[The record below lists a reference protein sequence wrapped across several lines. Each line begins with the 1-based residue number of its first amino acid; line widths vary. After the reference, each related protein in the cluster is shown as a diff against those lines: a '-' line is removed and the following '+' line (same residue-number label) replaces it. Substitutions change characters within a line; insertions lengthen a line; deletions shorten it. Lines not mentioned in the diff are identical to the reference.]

1 MVMTLKESIQ
11 NDVKLAMRAKDSA
24 RLGTLR
30 LAVAALR
37 QREIDERIELDDQ
50 GVIGVLER
58 MLKQRRDSIAQY
70 EQAGREDL
78 AQQERF
84 EVGVLSAYLPQPLTA
99 EQIEASVEA
108 ALAQVAVAGGG
119 ALSAADMGRVMALL
133 KPALLGRADIAQ
145 VSVLVKGRLSGRA

>member
-99 EQIEASVEA
+99 EQIEVAVEA
-108 ALAQVAVAGGG
+108 ALAQVAAAGGG

-133 KPALLGRADIAQ
+133 KPTLLGRADIAQ